1 MAEAISLVLWNPDDG
16 IIDTSLPSPSSP
28 IRIEKFSTQ
37 VELAYVNRYKGLPPH
52 APTE

>member
-1 MAEAISLVLWNPDDG
+1 MAEAISLVFWNPDDG
-16 IIDTSLPSPSSP
+16 TIDPVLPSSSSP
-28 IRIEKFSTQ
+28 LRIEKFSTQ